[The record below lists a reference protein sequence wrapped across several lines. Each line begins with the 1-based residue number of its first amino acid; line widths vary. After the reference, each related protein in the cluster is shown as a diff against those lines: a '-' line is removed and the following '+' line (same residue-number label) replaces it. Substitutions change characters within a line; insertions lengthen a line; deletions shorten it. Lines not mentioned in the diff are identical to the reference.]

1 MSTVNEKMTAIA
13 DQIRTLIGTTG
24 AMGLDAMA
32 TNLTTANSAVASAK
46 TAITD
51 KGVSVPD
58 GAGVDDLAAL
68 IASIIC
74 PDVSKVTA
82 AAGNVLAGKVFVDA
96 NGNAVTGTMTNRG
109 AVSASVAAGGTY
121 TIPAGYHNGSGKV
134 TSAASS
140 GYKTTSGTFTPTGT
154 EPSSYSITHGL
165 GKVPVFAVAFLR
177 ANWSLNGITVG
188 SYIVLSSEGGTYTEG
203 GTSLGGTSGSL
214 TTMSSTAVTFR
225 GELAPQ
231 AYYYY
236 IVG

>member
-13 DQIRTLIGTTG
+13 DQIRTLIGATG

-51 KGVSVPD
+51 KGVSVPED
-58 GAGVDDLAAL
+58 TGVDDLAAL

-96 NGNAVTGTMTNRG
+96 NGNAVTGTMTNQG
-109 AVSASVAAGGTY
+109 AVNTTVAAGETY

-134 TSAASS
+134 TGAASS
-140 GYKTTSGTFTPTGT
+140 GYQVMAGSVAPSTTAQSLTVN
-154 EPSSYSITHGL
+154 HGL
-165 GKVPVFAVAFLR
+165 GKKPVGVVLYR
-177 ANWSLNGITVG
+177 TDSTGV
-188 SYIVLSSEGGTYTEG
+188 YIVRAEWINNTTYVQTN
-203 GTSLGGTSGSL
+203 TSLIAASANVTTSSITISHNTIG
-214 TTMSSTAVTFR
+214 VFFY
-225 GELAPQ
+225 GN
-231 AYYYY
+231 YNYV
-236 IVG
+236 IWW